1 MRKEVLRTYDAA
13 GRVIAH
19 CHEHPDPNPV
29 MGAAVATLETL
40 TFRMG
45 NLLSQFQTG
54 VTGADMSVEGKARIR
69 RAVRDDLMDLQRFAD
84 VAAQRQPEIAP
95 VFKLPHEHL
104 NQKTFLATSRSILAL
119 VAANRDLLLTYGM
132 PEGLPDRIAQELDQ
146 YESVEVKK
154 AVSTQSHVG
163 ASAEIEKVRHEML
176 LVLKHLDALQRVRY
190 ADNAELLAAWR
201 SARDPHGPI
210 PVTAASRKKKQ
221 AGNGPAA

>member
-13 GRVIAH
+13 GRVVVY

-29 MGAAVATLETL
+29 TGAAVATLETL
-40 TFRMG
+40 TGRMG
-45 NLLSQFQTG
+45 GLLEQYQSG
-54 VTGADMSVEGKARIR
+54 LTGADMSVQGKARIR
-69 RAVRDDLMDLQRFAD
+69 SGIRDDLADLQRFAD

-95 VFKLPHEHL
+95 VFSLPHSHL
-104 NQKTFLATSRSILAL
+104 NQKSFLATSRSILAL
-119 VAANRDLLLTYGM
+119 ATANRELLLTYGM
-132 PEGLPDRIAQELDQ
+132 PEGLLERIAQGLNQ

-176 LVLKHLDALQRVRY
+176 LVLKHLDALQRVRF
-190 ADNAELLAAWR
+190 AENAEMLAAWR

-210 PVTAASRKKKQ
+210 PVTAASRKQKQ
-221 AGNGPAA
+221 AGSGPAA